1 MSQKRVS
8 SRFSLHRFYLADGCF
23 GSNVFRLCPPIL
35 LMRVQRAGGHGSAL
49 CFGGAFSVRP
59 RGPLTCPGTTGA
71 FLLRRGRSA
80 RGRHSPR
87 PRPPRLRPARR
98 DGGRAERSSPGSLYT
113 IARLFLGALQVTPA
127 GAGSPVSGKCA
138 PSKSWDGFSLGR
150 GPRGPSATQAR
161 AADSWARSRPR
172 AGRAAVLL
180 PGAARPG
187 RGPSGSVP
195 PRRARGR
202 RPGMHALWVRTVGGR
217 PQTCPRGASHGL
229 LGGEQQRVDV
239 LEPLELRLVDPL
251 YDIPV
256 GTGEGSLLCP
266 IRPIPRPA
274 PRRPRAA
281 PPTTYSSSGVSCTG
295 SLVNCVSKLSSP

>member
-161 AADSWARSRPR
+161 AADSCN
-172 AGRAAVLL
+172 LL
-180 PGAARPG
+180 KMKTTMPTP
-187 RGPSGSVP
+187 PSAHLFSFSFPFSFLLLSVSFSLILP
-195 PRRARGR
+195 F
-202 RPGMHALWVRTVGGR
+202 
-217 PQTCPRGASHGL
+217 
-229 LGGEQQRVDV
+229 
-239 LEPLELRLVDPL
+239 PL
-251 YDIPV
+251 
-256 GTGEGSLLCP
+256 
-266 IRPIPRPA
+266 
-274 PRRPRAA
+274 
-281 PPTTYSSSGVSCTG
+281 
-295 SLVNCVSKLSSP
+295 